1 METVKVKGYE
11 VGPGADLKGADL
23 TGANLEWADLEGADL
38 TGANLE
44 GADLKGANLGW
55 ADLTGANLKGAE
67 ADQFTHWPKGF
78 DPEAA
83 GVIRAY
89 PPPRTGWR

>member
-1 METVKVKGYE
+1 VETVEVKGYE
-11 VGPGADLKGADL
+11 IGPGANLKGANL
-23 TGANLEWADLEGADL
+23 AGANLGWADLEGADL

-44 GADLKGANLGW
+44 GADLTGANLGW
-55 ADLTGANLKGAE
+55 ADLEGANLKGAE
-67 ADQFTHWPKGF
+67 ADQYTHWPKGF

>member
-1 METVKVKGYE
+1 METVEVKGYE
-11 VGPGADLKGADL
+11 IGPGADLKGADL
-23 TGANLEWADLEGADL
+23 AGADLAWADLEGADL
-38 TGANLE
+38 TGANLA

-55 ADLTGANLKGAE
+55 ADLTGADLKGAE

>member
-1 METVKVKGYE
+1 MEAKGYE
-11 VGPGADLKGADL
+11 IGPGADLKGADL
-23 TGANLEWADLEGADL
+23 EGADLAWADLEGADL
-38 TGANLE
+38 TGANL
-44 GADLKGANLGW
+44 GW
-55 ADLTGANLKGAE
+55 ADLTGADLKGAE